1 MGQPEQVG
9 SMEIKPKHIRGA
21 YGKPLGGKLNIQ
33 LTKEDLTAF
42 GKLCVKYIEEEARA
56 AASYSKS
63 IPKDEAFFKS
73 FSFKISGS
81 STVKI
86 LSSWDWIGIYQNLQE
101 QGFEKDAAFGKPR
114 PFRMTWLTKS
124 AGVDKVPLFDKQTG
138 QIVIRSAPLKAADAW
153 IHPGIARHTF
163 INKAMKR
170 AREEFI
176 GERVAL
182 AIQKQLGG
190 S

>member
-1 MGQPEQVG
+1 
-9 SMEIKPKHIRGA
+9 MEIKPKHIRGA
-21 YGKPLGGKLNIQ
+21 YGKPLSGKLNIQ
-33 LTKEDLTAF
+33 LNKQDLAEF
-42 GKLCVKYIEEEARA
+42 GKLCVEYIEEEARKA
-56 AASYSKS
+56 ARYSKS

-73 FSFKISGS
+73 FSYKVSGS

-101 QGFEKDAAFGKPR
+101 QGAENDPAFGKPR
-114 PFRMTWLTKS
+114 PFRMTWLTKN
-124 AGVDKVPLFDKQTG
+124 AGVDKVPLFDKDTG

-153 IHPGIARHTF
+153 VHPGIARHTF

-176 GERVAL
+176 GEKVKL
-182 AIQKQLGG
+182 LIQRELGG
-190 S
+190 SK